1 MKVVPLIIKSS
12 KCFILYLYLFL
23 FLNSKPISQK
33 PAEYCSYLLENSKL
47 NERCTYPSVN
57 RKYQFIHLQ
66 SGISKTIA
74 LVSNP
79 IVNGKGWLKVQKI
92 FTPSYLLAIST

>member
-12 KCFILYLYLFL
+12 KSFILFLYLFL
-23 FLNSKPISQK
+23 FLNSKPISHK
-33 PAEYCSYLLENSKL
+33 PAEYCSYLHENSKI
-47 NERCTYPSVN
+47 NDRCTYPSVN
-57 RKYQFIHLQ
+57 RKHQFIQPQ
-66 SGISKTIA
+66 SVTSKTVA

-92 FTPSYLLAIST
+92 FTPSYLLAISS